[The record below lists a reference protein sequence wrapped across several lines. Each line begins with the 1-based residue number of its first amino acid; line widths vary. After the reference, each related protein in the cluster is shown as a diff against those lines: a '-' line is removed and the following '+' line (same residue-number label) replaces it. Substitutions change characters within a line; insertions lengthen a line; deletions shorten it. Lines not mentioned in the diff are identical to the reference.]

1 MEKYSNHRSN
11 AINTKKFLKIE
22 VWLQENSG
30 LHAHYLCF
38 VWQCRKYVSENGQGP
53 QGKSQ
58 VTISFFWMK
67 N

>member
-38 VWQCRKYVSENGQGP
+38 VWQCRKHVSENGQGP
-53 QGKSQ
+53 QGKS
-58 VTISFFWMK
+58 
-67 N
+67 